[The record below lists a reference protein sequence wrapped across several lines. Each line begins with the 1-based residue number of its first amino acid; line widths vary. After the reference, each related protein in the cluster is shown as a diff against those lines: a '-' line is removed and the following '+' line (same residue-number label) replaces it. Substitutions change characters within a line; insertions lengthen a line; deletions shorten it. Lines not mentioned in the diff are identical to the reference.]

1 MGVLAI
7 AAFAGQGFV
16 LMGAAAVSS
25 PTPTPTATPT
35 PTPTP
40 TSKVAANFSIS
51 APSFSPTNAVRLD
64 GVKDAGSSVVV
75 SPLTA
80 GGEPL
85 CSIPASSATDWSC
98 VAALPHGK
106 GITLSAVETLNG
118 TATATATTTL
128 DVLGAPSIDGS
139 PGYLTSGL
147 LSGYAFPGATVIV
160 SVDAGGAS
168 CSSTATAAGYW
179 SCSLAAPS
187 GDYVVRATQSR
198 ADLGNGAS
206 SSPSGSLSIVID
218 KNAPAVPAIT
228 SPPSGARVT
237 TAEVTFSGTGES
249 GAVADLYLDSLPAC
263 QTAVVNGLW
272 SCSVRGVSAGAHTL
286 LVIQRDAAGNY
297 SPPSA
302 PISVLFGAAA
312 GATTPTNPPSPG
324 SEAAAPPANLPP
336 VAPAPEPSTTPPPP
350 AAKPPSA
357 GHSDI
362 GPPDNWG
369 TPTRFGSE
377 IPALASSVTAGNW
390 PFAPL
395 LALAFVLLIALP
407 LRLLSTALRGRIRAP
422 AIQFTGRNR
431 GRESRAE
438 SGDAAKPINPW
449 LAGAVPLVAAAALI
463 VLAGGVNNQVRYLRL
478 SVGVALGL
486 AILNV
491 VGVAVATRLGARSQG
506 VSGRLRFLP
515 ILMLAAVLAATLT
528 RAAGLQPPIVAGV
541 LIGVGFAGGVSM
553 RSRAIVS
560 LVEIG
565 AVTAL
570 AAAAW
575 ALRGA
580 MGPVDGFWASLAG
593 ETLATVALAGA
604 GSVVV
609 LVLPIATLPGRTVFE
624 WSRPAWLGTVAVV
637 ALVGSV
643 MVLGAAGGSFPL
655 VGAIMVAGAFA
666 ALSVAVWGW
675 LRFVEPDPADAGL

>member
-1 MGVLAI
+1 MLAI

-25 PTPTPTATPT
+25 PTPTPAPT
-35 PTPTP
+35 PAPAPAPAP

-75 SPLTA
+75 SPLSA

-98 VAALPHGK
+98 VTALPHGK

-147 LSGYAFPGATVIV
+147 LSGYALPGATVIV
-160 SVDAGGAS
+160 SADAGGAS
-168 CSSTATAAGYW
+168 CNSTATAAGYW

-249 GAVADLYLDSLPAC
+249 GAVADLYLDALPAC

-297 SPPSA
+297 SAPSA
-302 PISVLFGAAA
+302 PISVLFGAET
-312 GATTPTNPPSPG
+312 GATAPTNPPSPG
-324 SEAAAPPANLPP
+324 SKASAPPANLPP
-336 VAPAPEPSTTPPPP
+336 VAPAPEPSTTPPP
-350 AAKPPSA
+350 AAKPPAA
-357 GHSDI
+357 GRSDI
-362 GPPDNWG
+362 GQPDNWG

-390 PFAPL
+390 PLAPL

-422 AIQFTGRNR
+422 SVQLMGRNR
-431 GRESRAE
+431 GREARAE
-438 SGDAAKPINPW
+438 NGDAAKPINPW

-463 VLAGGVNNQVRYLRL
+463 VVAGGVNDQARYLRL

-541 LIGVGFAGGVSM
+541 LIGVGFAAGVSM

-570 AAAAW
+570 AATAW
-575 ALRGA
+575 VLRGA

-655 VGAIMVAGAFA
+655 VGSIVLAAAFA